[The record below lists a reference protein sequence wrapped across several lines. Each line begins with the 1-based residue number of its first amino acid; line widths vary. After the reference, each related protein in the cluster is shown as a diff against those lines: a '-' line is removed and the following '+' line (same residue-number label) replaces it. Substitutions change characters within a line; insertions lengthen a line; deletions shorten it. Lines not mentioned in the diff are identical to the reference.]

1 MLSQTRVRTIE
12 DVNPRAT
19 ERVAALR
26 RDIAGAETELYVAA
40 GVFVAALLPAFVLG
54 WWGLA
59 TIPLVVFAG
68 WRFSKKRK
76 VASKLARLERWY
88 LAAGEPA
95 RGIEFEE
102 EGHVYAADLHL
113 FGEGSMFEALC
124 SARTGIGRRGLAEYL
139 LRPTHYEE
147 CLRRQE
153 AVLELRDLIG
163 LRERIVCLGS
173 FENFESRWETF
184 AEWLEM
190 PVIEFPWWLRW
201 LALGTVA
208 LLFVALGLGVFQ
220 VFPWP
225 IIGQWVVPV
234 LALQAT
240 IGMQFRE
247 RLEKVQSW
255 LGLVSIETEVLR
267 EGLELLAGERF
278 QSAKLQGLCAQV
290 QGSPTAIRSL
300 SRWLEVLSE
309 RGKDWFY
316 LPSLLLMLGSQS
328 VMHIEMWRREHG
340 EAMKSWLAAWGEFE
354 ALHSIARYAYENP
367 EDPMPELVN
376 GEVVI
381 DGKGMGHPLIALDE
395 CVRNDIRLDAETRFY
410 VISGSNM
417 AGKSTFLRT
426 IGLNALLAYAGAP
439 VRAERLRISVMS
451 VCASLSVVDSLLH
464 GKSKFMAEMER
475 LKQTIEKGRNGES
488 VLFLI
493 DEIMSGTNS
502 RDRRVA
508 AEAVVRGLLLHGAI
522 GALSTHD
529 LALAEIASEE
539 LHGVNVHM
547 CSKGEGD
554 PLDFDYTLKAGVST
568 EANALA
574 IARMA
579 GIEA

>member
-1 MLSQTRVRTIE
+1 ME
-12 DVNPRAT
+12 DVNPSTAERIAT
-19 ERVAALR
+19 LRREMEGAEKELYIAAGVVVAALVL
-26 RDIAGAETELYVAA
+26 AV
-40 GVFVAALLPAFVLG
+40 VLG
-54 WWGLA
+54 WWGVAALPV
-59 TIPLVVFAG
+59 IVFAG
-68 WRFSKKRK
+68 RRFSQKRK
-76 VASKLARLERWY
+76 VANKLARLERWY
-88 LAAGEPA
+88 LATGERA
-95 RGIEFEE
+95 MGIEFEE

-139 LRPTHYEE
+139 LRPTDYEE
-147 CLRRQE
+147 CLQRQE
-153 AVLELRDLIG
+153 AVLELRDLIA

-173 FENFESRWETF
+173 FGSFESRWETF
-184 AEWLEM
+184 EEWLAM

-201 LALGTVA
+201 VAMFTVG
-208 LLFVALGLGVFQ
+208 LLLVAVGLGVFQ
-220 VFPWP
+220 VFAWP
-225 IIGQWVVPV
+225 VIGQWVVPI

-255 LGLVSIETEVLR
+255 LGLVSIEAEVLQ
-267 EGLELLAGERF
+267 EGLALLAGERF
-278 QSAKLQGLCAQV
+278 QSAKLQELCKQV
-290 QGSPTAIRSL
+290 QRGPGAMRGL

-309 RGKDWFY
+309 RNKDWFY

-367 EDPMPELVN
+367 QDVMPELVRD
-376 GEVVI
+376 EVCI
-381 DGKGMGHPLIALDE
+381 EGRGMGHPLIALED
-395 CVRNDIRLDAETRFY
+395 CVRSDVRLDRERRFY

-439 VRAERLRISVMS
+439 VRAESLRISVMS

-475 LKQTIEKGRNGES
+475 LKQTIDKGRKGES

-508 AEAVVRGLLLHGAI
+508 AEAVVRGLLQHGAI

-529 LALAEIASEE
+529 LALTEIASEE
-539 LHGVNVHM
+539 LRGVNVHM

-554 PLDFDYTLKAGVST
+554 PLDFDYKLKEGVNT
-568 EANALA
+568 EVNALA
-574 IARMA
+574 IARLA
-579 GIEA
+579 GIVV